1 MNRPAHKQLTRGLG
15 FKPRA
20 NFFGTS
26 QPTYQKRIPSPP
38 PSGKTDFQDPPA
50 LRQKRTWRGRVLIPP
65 PKAEAMCIRRP
76 LAEPCAVEF

>member
-1 MNRPAHKQLTRGLG
+1 MHIASGGGGGGGGIRTPD
-15 FKPRA
+15 F
-20 NFFGTS
+20 
-26 QPTYQKRIPSPP
+26 QPPP